1 MDPYTDTAW
10 SDTDALIAKAQ
21 ELALE
26 AQRMEI
32 SGPGLLGPLSD
43 VHTSVADER
52 RLNARY
58 EESPFWSNEG
68 QTSTTSNQITEA
80 AIFSQTTSPI
90 RQQNPAIITASQWL
104 VRKPSLSPLK
114 KTSSKT
120 SPFFEG
126 PTKSSPT
133 KRLPG
138 VVSCLPFPPL
148 TERSFGIIQ
157 ETLAGD
163 PFWLLVAITFLIKT
177 KGEHAIPVFQRIK
190 EAFTT
195 PHDIANIENES
206 QLLAMMQRLGLSH
219 MRLAYMQ
226 KYALAFLNCP
236 PQAGVLYKV
245 RNYDARDME
254 PEATAVGSED
264 GEAWEIGHMTQ
275 GKYAIDSWR
284 IFCRD
289 VLLGRA
295 LDWNGKGREGQFQPE
310 WMRVLPTDKE
320 LRAFLLWMWMREGY
334 EWDPLTGQKEALRD
348 DMARAVNQ
356 GRVEWDDTGNLRIK
370 DATMQARLGANG
382 I

>member
-1 MDPYTDTAW
+1 MDPYIDAAW
-10 SDTDALIAKAQ
+10 SATDSLIAKAQ

-26 AQRMEI
+26 AQRIEI
-32 SGPGLLGPLSD
+32 SGPGLLGPLSNVD
-43 VHTSVADER
+43 PSLVDER
-52 RLNARY
+52 PCNTRY
-58 EESPFWSNEG
+58 EESPFWSSEE
-68 QTSTTSNQITEA
+68 QASEASTQIAEA
-80 AIFSQTTSPI
+80 RVVSITTSPI
-90 RQQNPAIITASQWL
+90 RQQNPAVAAASQWL
-104 VRKPSLSPLK
+104 ASKPSLSPLK
-114 KTSSKT
+114 KASQQT

-126 PTKSSPT
+126 PTKASPT

-138 VVSCLPFPPL
+138 VVSSLPFPPL
-148 TERSFGIIQ
+148 TAPCFGIIQ
-157 ETLAGD
+157 ETLAED

-177 KGEHAIPVFQRIK
+177 KGEHAIPVFRRIK
-190 EAFTT
+190 EAFPT
-195 PHDIANIENES
+195 PHSIANIENES

-226 KYALAFLNCP
+226 KYALAFLSCP

-254 PEATAVGSED
+254 PEAAAAAADSD
-264 GEAWEIGHMTQ
+264 DAEAWEIGHMTQ

-289 VLLGRA
+289 MLLGRA

-320 LRAFLLWMWMREGY
+320 LRAFLRWMWMREGY
-334 EWDPLTGQKEALRD
+334 EWDPLTGQKEALSD

-356 GRVEWDDTGNLRIK
+356 GRVEWDDSGNLRIK
-370 DATMQARLGANG
+370 DATMQER
-382 I
+382 